1 MSAVSS
7 SVQEEERLQIIGSLT
22 VIQFMVVK
30 KKKKLILSFS
40 IKNIGL

>member
-22 VIQFMVVK
+22 VILDQRSLWWLK
-30 KKKKLILSFS
+30 KEEINTF
-40 IKNIGL
+40 IQH